1 MKKIRN
7 ILSYRMYNNIEEKEP
22 EEKIEMVEIP
32 EEPIICEF
40 DSILTDDDS
49 DYDEIDVGYG
59 TQEYR

>member
-1 MKKIRN
+1 
-7 ILSYRMYNNIEEKEP
+7 MYNNIEEKEPEEKEP